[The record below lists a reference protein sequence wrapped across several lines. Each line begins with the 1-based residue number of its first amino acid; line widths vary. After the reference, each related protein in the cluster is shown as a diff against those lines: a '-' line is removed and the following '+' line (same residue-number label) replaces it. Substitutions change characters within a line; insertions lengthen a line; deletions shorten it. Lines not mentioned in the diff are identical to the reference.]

1 MTLFAEKLLSHNVEA
16 EEAVIGSIIVD
27 GECVARLAP
36 MLKPESTDGQGWT
49 GRGHWKGERK

>member
-36 MLKPESTDGQGWT
+36 MLSPKISTGSGTRSATWLL
-49 GRGHWKGERK
+49 